1 MFIDKEGNPKVGN
14 IVWSI
19 FIVLGGFT
27 VLLGSWYTI
36 DQGERGVITT
46 NGAISGTAEPGLHF
60 KKPLIDSVNKIS
72 IQTDKH
78 PTDMDS
84 YSRDQQPAKIRVS
97 VTYHVNPSAVEQVYS
112 EFTTAE
118 NLVDRTLSPR
128 INQAV
133 KTIFGQFSA
142 SESIQDRARL
152 NKEVFDAVASAS
164 TILVTIESIQ
174 IENIDFSDAYEQS
187 VEARMLAEVGV
198 QKKKQEWEQAK
209 IDADIKVTVAEAD
222 AKATKLAGEAEA
234 YAINKKGDA
243 LRNSPELVQLTA
255 AQKWNGVLPTTM
267 IPNAGVPMLNL
278 DKR

>member
-1 MFIDKEGNPKVGN
+1 MFFDKEGNTKVGN
-14 IVWSI
+14 MVWTVLIIVT
-19 FIVLGGFT
+19 GFT
-27 VLLGSWYTI
+27 VLLGSWYTV

-46 NGAISGTAEPGLHF
+46 NGAISGLAEPGLHF

-78 PTDMDS
+78 PTTMGA
-84 YSRDQQPAKIRVS
+84 YSRDQQPANITVS
-97 VTYHVNPSAVEQVYS
+97 VTYHVNPSGVEKVYS
-112 EFTTAE
+112 EFKNTE
-118 NLVDRTLSPR
+118 NMVDRTLSPR

-142 SESIQDRARL
+142 SEAIQERARF
-152 NKEVFDAVASAS
+152 NKEVMDAVSGASVDV
-164 TILVTIESIQ
+164 VTIESVQ
-174 IENIDFSDAYEQS
+174 VENIDFSDAYERS

-209 IDADIKVTVAEAD
+209 IDADIQVTKAEAD
-222 AKATKLAGEAEA
+222 AKATKLAGDAEA

-243 LRNSPELVQLTA
+243 LKSSPELVQLTA